1 MAEQYGME
9 VDKVKSIVSAEA
21 LSGDLKISNALEF
34 LKKNAKAKKPAAKKK
49 AADEAEAEEA
59 AE

>member
-1 MAEQYGME
+1 ME